1 MAASGPTA
9 SEATVRTFAF
19 VDLAG
24 FTALTEAHGDEAAV
38 DVVSGFFERAR
49 SAVTGRGELVK
60 TLGDAVM
67 LAFNSPT
74 DALVAVGELLEASVA
89 DPTLPAPRA
98 GLNHGPAIR
107 QDDDWFGA
115 TVNLTA
121 RIASQACGGE
131 TLATSAVASAARALG
146 LPTVDLGCFD
156 LRNILEPV
164 ELFQIELISPVAATS
179 IDPVCRMQIAH
190 ASAAGRLRRDG
201 VDLWFCSLACVEA
214 FISEPSRHHPAES

>member
-1 MAASGPTA
+1 MAATRPGA

-24 FTALTEAHGDEAAV
+24 FTALTEVHGDEVAV
-38 DVVSGFFERAR
+38 DVVRGFFERAR
-49 SAVTGRGELVK
+49 AAVAGRGELVK

-67 LAFNSPT
+67 LAFDSPT
-74 DALVAVGELLEASVA
+74 DALLAVAHLLEASVA
-89 DPTLPAPRA
+89 DSTLPAPRA
-98 GLNHGPAIR
+98 GLHHGPAIR
-107 QDDDWFGA
+107 RDDDWFGA

-121 RIASQACGGE
+121 RIASQASGGE
-131 TLATSAVASAARALG
+131 TLATAVVASAARALG

-164 ELFQIELISPVAATS
+164 ELFQIELIPPIEAIS

-190 ASAAGRLRRDG
+190 ASAAGRLRWND
-201 VDLWFCSLACVEA
+201 VDLWFCSLECVEA
-214 FISEPSRHHPAES
+214 FLADPARYPAQP

>member
-1 MAASGPTA
+1 MVASRPSA

-24 FTALTEAHGDEAAV
+24 FTALTEVHGDEVAV
-38 DVVSGFFERAR
+38 DVVGAFFDRAR
-49 SAVTGRGELVK
+49 SAVAGRGQLVK

-67 LAFNSPT
+67 LAFASPT

-89 DPTLPAPRA
+89 DSTLPAPRA

-115 TVNLTA
+115 AVNLAA
-121 RIASQACGGE
+121 RIASQASGGE
-131 TLATSAVASAARALG
+131 TLATAGVASAARGLG

-164 ELFQIELISPVAATS
+164 ELFQIELVPPVEAIS

-190 ASAAGRLRRDG
+190 TSAAGRLRRDD
-201 VDLWFCSLACVEA
+201 VDLWFCSLMCVEA
-214 FISEPSRHHPAES
+214 FISEPSRYPAQS